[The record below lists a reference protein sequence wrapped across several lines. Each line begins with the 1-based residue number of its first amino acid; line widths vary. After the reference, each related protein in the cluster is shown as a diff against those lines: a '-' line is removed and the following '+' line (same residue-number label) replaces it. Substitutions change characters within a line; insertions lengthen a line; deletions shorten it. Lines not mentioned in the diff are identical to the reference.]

1 MKVEIKRERCKEC
14 GLCIHHCPKKAISKS
29 DSLNANGYYPVQI
42 DDELCIA
49 AVSAILPARWCIP
62 RIGLI

>member
-14 GLCIHHCPKKAISKS
+14 GLCIHHCPKKAISKIAS
-29 DSLNANGYYPVQI
+29 TLMVIILYRSMMNIGCGILYY
-42 DDELCIA
+42 
-49 AVSAILPARWCIP
+49 LPRWCIP